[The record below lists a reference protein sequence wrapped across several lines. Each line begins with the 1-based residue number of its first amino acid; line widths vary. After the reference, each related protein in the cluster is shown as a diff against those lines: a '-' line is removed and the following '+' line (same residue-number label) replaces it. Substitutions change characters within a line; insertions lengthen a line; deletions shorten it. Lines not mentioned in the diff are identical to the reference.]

1 MRVLAAAAHG
11 PVHRVLHRAG
21 PPLARGLPVPLRDPA
36 APARRRV
43 ASQFLS
49 RVPGRLI
56 GPFLGNS
63 TTSPRAGATY
73 PEPPRLQPR
82 RGDQNYCYDFDHTL
96 SEQPGQRAPVAWCSP
111 AWPAGSSAT
120 MSLSW
125 PPHWPGSSQTTTP
138 RHARN
143 RPSNGRPPS
152 WHPPRPDHPVAGLS
166 HERIKRGPVLGGPI
180 NEYEQT
186 A

>member
-1 MRVLAAAAHG
+1 MRVPAAVAAHG
-11 PVHRVLHRAG
+11 PVHRVLRRAG

-82 RGDQNYCYDFDHTL
+82 RDDQNHCYDFDHTL
-96 SEQPGQRAPVAWCSP
+96 SEQPGQRAPCHAR
-111 AWPAGSSAT
+111 
-120 MSLSW
+120 
-125 PPHWPGSSQTTTP
+125 PGSST
-138 RHARN
+138 RR
-143 RPSNGRPPS
+143 RRV
-152 WHPPRPDHPVAGLS
+152 VAGGQGRG
-166 HERIKRGPVLGGPI
+166 ERGP
-180 NEYEQT
+180 
-186 A
+186 AR